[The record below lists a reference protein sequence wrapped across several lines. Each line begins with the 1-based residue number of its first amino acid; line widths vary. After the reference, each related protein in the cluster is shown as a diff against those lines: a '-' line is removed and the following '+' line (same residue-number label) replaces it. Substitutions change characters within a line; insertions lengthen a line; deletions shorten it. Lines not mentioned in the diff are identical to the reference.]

1 MTEQITDLK
10 DAILQEDQP
19 PIECDLSGINIHL
32 RRRYEALRVEMRTA
46 VQEARELPD
55 GYAIRFPSEGSIFL
69 AIAEW
74 ITLER
79 LCCPFLRF
87 ALEMDSEGG
96 PTWLRLTGRE
106 GVKEFLR
113 AELAARGRVDG

>member
-19 PIECDLSGINIHL
+19 PIACDLSGINIHQ

-55 GYAIRFPSEGSIFL
+55 GYAFRFPSEGSIFL
-69 AIAEW
+69 AISEW

-87 ALEMDSEGG
+87 VLETDGEGG
-96 PTWLRLTGRE
+96 PTWLRLTGRD

-113 AELAARGRVDG
+113 AQFAAGGRG